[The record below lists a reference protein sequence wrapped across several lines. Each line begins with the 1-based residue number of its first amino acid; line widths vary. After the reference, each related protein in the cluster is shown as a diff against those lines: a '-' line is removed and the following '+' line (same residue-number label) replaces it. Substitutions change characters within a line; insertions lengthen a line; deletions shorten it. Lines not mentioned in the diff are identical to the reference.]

1 MKNIRIGQLIN
12 VNGFI
17 FMRCNKKTAKRCY
30 NLGMAFEVIP
40 HHIEQT
46 SQHESFTTVSRS
58 MSFNATFEEEM
69 QRIGFAWGLNKSQ
82 YMDYYI
88 PVKAVNRFTGKPYNI
103 TFGSDPKEYN
113 LVYASDVYETL
124 SV

>member
-12 VNGFI
+12 VNGHI

-58 MSFNATFEEEM
+58 MALGATFEEEI
-69 QRIGFAWGLNKSQ
+69 RRLGFVWGLNKSQ

-88 PVKAVNRFTGKPYNI
+88 PVKAVNRFTGEPYNV
-103 TFGSDPKEYN
+103 TFDSSPKEYCFAYN
-113 LVYASDVYETL
+113 RTAYDTL
-124 SV
+124 SA